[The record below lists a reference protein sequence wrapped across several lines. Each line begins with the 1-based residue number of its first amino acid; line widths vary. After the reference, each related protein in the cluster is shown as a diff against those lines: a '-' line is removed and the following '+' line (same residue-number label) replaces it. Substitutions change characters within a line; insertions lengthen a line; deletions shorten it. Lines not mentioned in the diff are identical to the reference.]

1 VEQVLR
7 GKALVPGIAE
17 GIAVVSNQPISFWGG
32 VDPLTGDIID
42 RRHERYGINITGK
55 IFVFPVGKGSSTSS
69 AVLMEGIRNGTAPAG
84 IIIKKI
90 DPILALGAI
99 VSQEMYQQSLPIILL
114 DETNFDAIY
123 EADYLKIQIDAV
135 ILLSRD
141 TTTGSI

>member
-1 VEQVLR
+1 MEQVLK
-7 GKALVPGIAE
+7 GKALVPGFAE
-17 GIAVVSNQPISFWGG
+17 GIAVVSSQPISFWGG

-55 IFVFPVGKGSSTSS
+55 IFVFPAGKGSSTSS
-69 AVLMEGIRNGTAPAG
+69 AVLMEGIRNGTSPAG

-99 VSQEMYQQSLPIILL
+99 VAQEMYQRSLPIILL
-114 DETNFDAIY
+114 DEPDFDAIY
-123 EADYLKIQIDAV
+123 EADYLKIQLDAV

-141 TTTGSI
+141 TTNGSI

>member
-1 VEQVLR
+1 MEQVLK

-55 IFVFPVGKGSSTSS
+55 IFIFPFGKGSSTSS

-84 IIIKKI
+84 IIMKKI
-90 DPILALGAI
+90 DPILALGVI

-123 EADYLKIQIDAV
+123 EADYLKIKLDAV

-141 TTTGSI
+141 TTTRSI